1 MKYHLV
7 ESHLGGYYISKREP
21 EDIEEFCETCG
32 DNDWILFSFE
42 EEKKQEAF
50 LEYFQNRMMTEE
62 DIKREFESIENT
74 EEIVEDIEW
83 SALEDQN
90 MLQVL
95 LEDQMLKKE
104 DYQKLLKAI
113 RKNKKSQVRLFQKVN
128 QEMSDSPKKMV
139 YQYYPKNFT
148 T

>member
-1 MKYHLV
+1 MQQHLV
-7 ESHLGGYYISKREP
+7 ESHLGGYYISVREK

-62 DIKREFESIENT
+62 DIKREFEYIENK

-83 SALEDQN
+83 SASEDQN

-128 QEMSDSPKKMV
+128 QEMSDPPKKMV